1 MTMAEVQLWGRTIG
15 AVSLEDGGSSA
26 AFQYDPAFAQSSI
39 EISPIMMPLSDRV
52 YVFPELPRRT
62 FHGLPGLLADSLP
75 DRFGNALIDA
85 WLATQGRT
93 PGSFN
98 AVERLC
104 YTGARG
110 MGALEFAPAIGPKPQ
125 SAKKIEIDA
134 LVRLA
139 SEVLTHR
146 RTLKTTF
153 ASASRKNALN
163 DILRVGTSAGGAR
176 AKAVIAWNR
185 ETHEVRSGQIAAG
198 KGFDY
203 WLLKFDGVLG
213 NQDKELEDP
222 KGYGA
227 IEYAYYLMAKAAGVT
242 MSECRLLEES
252 GRRHFMT
259 RRFDRLEGGGKLHM
273 QSLCALAHF
282 DFNQAGAYS
291 YEQALLTLRQL
302 NLPMAAVEEQFRRM
316 AFNIIARNQDDHV
329 KNIAF
334 LMDKAGHWSLTP
346 AFDVTYSYNP
356 SGDWTATHQ
365 MSMNGKRDGFTLAD
379 FRACAK
385 SALMKRG
392 RAEVIV
398 EEVRAAV
405 SRWPDYAEQAQ
416 VMNNWRKQIQKNLRL
431 DLARGPASVRVK

>member
-1 MTMAEVQLWGRTIG
+1 MTVAEVQLWGRTIG

-26 AFQYDPAFAQSSI
+26 AFQYDPAFAQSGI
-39 EISPIMMPLSDRV
+39 EISPLTMPLSDRV
-52 YVFPELPRRT
+52 YVFPTLPQRT

-93 PGSFN
+93 PESFN

-104 YTGARG
+104 YTGTRG
-110 MGALEFAPAIGPKPQ
+110 MGALEFAPSIGPKPQ
-125 SAKKIEIDA
+125 RAKKIEIDA
-134 LVRLA
+134 LVKRA

-146 RTLKTTF
+146 RSLKATF
-153 ASASRKNALN
+153 ASEKRKTALS

-176 AKAVIAWNR
+176 AKAIIAWNR
-185 ETHEVRSGQIAAG
+185 ETNEVRSGQIAAG

-203 WLLKFDGVLG
+203 WLLKFDGVTG
-213 NQDKELEDP
+213 NKDKELEDP

-227 IEYAYYLMAKAAGVT
+227 IEYAYFLMAKAAGIT
-242 MSECRLLEES
+242 MSECRLLEEG

-259 RRFDRLEGGGKLHM
+259 RRFDRLEGGEKLHM

-282 DFNQAGAYS
+282 DFNHAGIYS
-291 YEQALLTLRQL
+291 YEQALLTIRQL
-302 NLPMAAVEEQFRRM
+302 NLPMASVEEQFRRM

-365 MSMNGKRDGFTLAD
+365 MTMNGKRDGFTLAD

-385 SALMKRG
+385 SAMMKRG
-392 RAEVIV
+392 RAEAII

-405 SRWPDYAEQAQ
+405 SKWPDYAEQAQ
-416 VMNNWRKQIQKNLRL
+416 VTNDWRKKIQHVLRL
-431 DLARGPASVRVK
+431 ELARG